1 MEVASPGN
9 RKKNKSMELT
19 NPGNQ
24 TNQIHKTEIAD
35 SLAVGSA
42 VAVRPTLA
50 IAVSAAG
57 HDGRRVRTKKKKL
70 EVTSRERR
78 ERERERT
85 NESASKRNRRKKKS
99 GEVRIENCT

>member
-24 TNQIHKTEIAD
+24 TNQIHKTEVAD

-42 VAVRPTLA
+42 LAVRPTVA

-57 HDGRRVRTKKKKL
+57 HDGRRGWTKKKKKP

-78 ERERERT
+78 EQERE
-85 NESASKRNRRKKKS
+85 NK
-99 GEVRIENCT
+99 

>member
-42 VAVRPTLA
+42 VAVNPTVA

-57 HDGRRVRTKKKKL
+57 HDGRRVWTKKKKL

-78 ERERERT
+78 ERAREREQMKARARGT
-85 NESASKRNRRKKKS
+85 GGK
-99 GEVRIENCT
+99 